1 MEATASPVLRQLGS
15 SDLLLSPLG
24 LGCWQFSN
32 GNGNGM
38 VYSFSS
44 VASEMREMVGELSRV
59 WSEKDVAAHRSV
71 GRTGRQ
77 IRVLL
82 HTKSR
87 L

>member
-1 MEATASPVLRQLGS
+1 MAATASSVLRQLGS

-32 GNGNGM
+32 GNGM
-38 VYSFSS
+38 IYSFSS